1 MANVLTGIGAPRS
14 YGNILT
20 LLGWAAKE
28 NTKAKNNPLATT
40 AGWIKN
46 ADGSDPTFFNTISK
60 EGEPRQGVRNY
71 DNPLTGV
78 EATVATFL
86 QMDTN
91 PETGEE
97 TFRYYGPVVELL
109 RKGTTDKEVLA
120 DPGAV
125 KAIQTWGSF
134 APKKDS
140 EGNVIRDEN
149 GEIVYSNNWGS
160 RPQWGATEKELKSL
174 GYTKT
179 GQTDDA
185 FVEDFTEWAKTEPS
199 LPAFVTES
207 PVTFAEDLIEAGAD
221 VEQWPDIQ
229 NPDFDEPVEP
239 DLEEVTGIEEVDGP
253 LNPFGAIPSE
263 HDPDVARSLAEGI
276 ASGELVGGGPALDNV
291 EGGIPES
298 WMDKELVDQRQ
309 WVPDP
314 TPTNPDKW
322 VRQSTPR
329 QQKRGTGSTGA
340 ESVFFE
346 DVVTG
351 ALEGLYSKAAEIL
364 GVSGTVSGD
373 SRLSTVSEK
382 VLSAWESYDEQAE
395 RLANAEDIAQQTLQ
409 LFETKAQQ
417 HRGGRAVVDDEDR
430 KLLFALIGEGRGGRS
445 KNVIT
450 GLSIA
455 SPELIALYN
464 NKDATYAEVLA
475 ELRGA
480 PAFARSLAQQSEGQA
495 GDLSSIMDTIERIEV
510 YNQSTEK
517 YTGMSEKEILVNEQL
532 KARLTLEAIQEAG
545 ELLDTDEFSIQ
556 LDNLAEPGVFDRQAE
571 RGTPEFVHALVVDE
585 HLSPPLVG
593 AMGPPNAPS
602 YTGGLTYDV
611 PVPSRDGTKA
621 GKQSLKA
628 TGPEGIGALEGAT
641 DTSAAGDTKTIT
653 DEAMRYIAEEFGGST
668 AFYNSLGKKLW
679 VDVEGDEYPPMH
691 ILKYLAKTGESNEEE
706 IWRLFASTEWFGEID
721 ATGRDF
727 QEKWHLIGGKAGWV
741 PILDDDNMSW
751 NMNPDMLAE
760 LDSQYD
766 ILIREAERLGIPTD
780 DPRKKEALMQM
791 AYNAKLTGM
800 DGFEIRQEFLE
811 NLDLSFNRQAV
822 TESSTFGAIRANL
835 KQRSGKYMLRLSDQ
849 AIDDYAQS
857 IYLGEI
863 TYDALDAGF
872 MEQAKTN
879 NPAITS
885 LIDQGYTPSAYFSSY
900 AGIASQLLER
910 PVDFMSG
917 QDSRMFGVLTG
928 RGQTDDGNQRILS
941 RNEFERYIR
950 SQPEWETTDN
960 GRNAAYSTVSNLLG
974 SFGFPGY
981 N

>member
-46 ADGSDPTFFNTISK
+46 PDGSDPGFFNTITKKDDGST
-60 EGEPRQGVRNY
+60 RSGVRNY
-71 DNPLTGV
+71 DNPITGV

-86 QMDTN
+86 QKNKD
-91 PETGEE
+91 GE
-97 TFRYYGPVVELL
+97 FRYYGTVVELL

-120 DPGAV
+120 NPEAV
-125 KAIQTWGSF
+125 KEIRTWGSF
-134 APKKDS
+134 APKRDS

-149 GEIVYSNNWGS
+149 GEIVYSDNWGS
-160 RPQWGATEKELKSL
+160 RSQWGATEKELKSL

-185 FVEDFTEWAKTEPS
+185 FIEAFIEDFTEWAKTEPS
-199 LPAFVTES
+199 LPTFVTES
-207 PVTFAEDLIEAGAD
+207 PVTFAENLIEHNVD
-221 VEQWPDIQ
+221 EWPDIQ
-229 NPDFDEPVEP
+229 NPDLDESVEPVFDELVEPEP
-239 DLEEVTGIEEVDGP
+239 DLEELVEPGRPI
-253 LNPFGAIPSE
+253 NPFGAIPSE
-263 HDPDVARSLAEGI
+263 HDPDVATDLAEGI
-276 ASGELVGGGPALDNV
+276 ASGELVGGGPPLQNV
-291 EGGIPES
+291 EGGIPQS
-298 WMDKELVDQRQ
+298 WMDRELVDQSQ
-309 WVPDP
+309 P
-314 TPTNPDKW
+314 
-322 VRQSTPR
+322 TPR
-329 QQKRGTGSTGA
+329 QPKRGTGITGA

-351 ALEGLYSKAAEIL
+351 ALEGLYAKAAELL
-364 GVSGTVSGD
+364 GVSPHIVNTANA
-373 SRLSTVSEK
+373 LTLAEK
-382 VLSAWESYDEQAE
+382 VSYAWDSYDEQAE

-430 KLLFALIGEGRGGRS
+430 KLLFSLIAEGR
-445 KNVIT
+445 T
-450 GLSIA
+450 GLSKSAISGFSIA
-455 SPELIALYN
+455 SPELTALYN

-495 GDLSSIMDTIERIEV
+495 GNLSSIMDTITRIES
-510 YNQSTEK
+510 YNQVTDK
-517 YTGMSEKEILVNEQL
+517 YTGMSEEEILQSEQV
-532 KARLTLEAIQEAG
+532 KARFTLEAIQEAG
-545 ELLDTDEFSIQ
+545 ELLDTDEFNIQ
-556 LDNLAEPGVFDRQAE
+556 LDNLAEPGTFDRQAE
-571 RGTPEFVHALVVDE
+571 RGTPEFVHALAVDE
-585 HLSPPLVG
+585 HLSPVPVG

-602 YTGGLTYDV
+602 YTGGLTYNV

-641 DTSAAGDTKTIT
+641 DTSAVGDTKTIT

-668 AFYNSLGKKLW
+668 AFYNSLGKRLW

-727 QEKWHLIGGKAGWV
+727 QEKWHLIGGTEGWV
-741 PILDDDNMSW
+741 PILGDDNMSW

-800 DGFEIRQEFLE
+800 DGFEIKQEFLE
-811 NLDLSFNRQAV
+811 NLNLSFNRQAV

-835 KQRSGKYMLRLSDQ
+835 KQRSGKYMLALSEQ
-849 AIDDYAQS
+849 AINDYAKD

-872 MEQAKTN
+872 AEQAKTN

-917 QDSRMFGVLTG
+917 RDSRMFGVLTG

-960 GRNAAYSTVSNLLG
+960 GRDAAYSTVSNLLG

>member
-28 NTKAKNNPLATT
+28 NTKANNNPLATT

-46 ADGSDPTFFNTISK
+46 PDDSDPTFFNTISK

-86 QMDTN
+86 QKNKD
-91 PETGEE
+91 GE
-97 TFRYYGPVVELL
+97 FKYYGTVVELL

-120 DPGAV
+120 NPEAV
-125 KAIQTWGSF
+125 KEIRIWGSF
-134 APKKDS
+134 APKRDS

-149 GEIVYSNNWGS
+149 GEIVYSDNWGS

-276 ASGELVGGGPALDNV
+276 ASGELVGGGPALGNV

-298 WMDKELVDQRQ
+298 WMDRELVDQSQ
-309 WVPDP
+309 P
-314 TPTNPDKW
+314 
-322 VRQSTPR
+322 TPR
-329 QQKRGTGSTGA
+329 QKKRGTGRTGA

-510 YNQSTEK
+510 YNQLTEK
-517 YTGMSEKEILVNEQL
+517 YIGMSEEEILVNEQL

-556 LDNLAEPGVFDRQAE
+556 LDNLAEPGVFDREAE

-602 YTGGLTYDV
+602 YTGGLTPNV
-611 PVPSRDGTKA
+611 PPSHSSRDGTKA
-621 GKQSLKA
+621 GKQ
-628 TGPEGIGALEGAT
+628 PVRGAETEEEYQARLDAGFPGAT
-641 DTSAAGDTKTIT
+641 EPGYDEEGLPVGVHPQGDTKTIT
-653 DEAMRYIAEEFGGST
+653 DEAMKYIAEEFGGST

-679 VDVEGDEYPPMH
+679 VDVEGDGHPPMH
-691 ILKYLAKTGESNEEE
+691 ILKYLAETGESNEEE

-741 PILDDDNMSW
+741 PVLDDENMSW

-811 NLDLSFNRQAV
+811 NVDLSFNRQAV

-835 KQRSGKYMLRLSDQ
+835 KQRSGKYMLRLSEQ